1 LCRFQHESLNLFSWK
16 NPIIAADGDSAH
28 LPLQCWIAFSS
39 GILMAYETLIFDV
52 ADKIATITLN
62 RPDAANA
69 MNPLMARELSDAAIR
84 CDDAADIRA
93 VVIRATGKMFC
104 AGGDLGHFADA
115 GDGVSALMKEMA
127 GDLHMGISRL
137 TRMNAPVIA
146 AVNGTA
152 AGAGFSLAVAA
163 DMVIAVDTAKFV
175 MAYTNAGL
183 SPDGSS
189 SYFLPRRIG
198 DRRAR
203 ELMLTNRVLSA
214 GEALEWGVINQV
226 VSEDALEE
234 EVSKLA
240 SKFAAGPTLAFG
252 QVKSLLNASF
262 DNGLETQMEL
272 ETRGISDM
280 SKTDDGKEGIQAFLA
295 KRKPEF
301 KGG

>member
-1 LCRFQHESLNLFSWK
+1 MS
-16 NPIIAADGDSAH
+16 
-28 LPLQCWIAFSS
+28 
-39 GILMAYETLIFDV
+39 YETLIYDV
-52 ADKIATITLN
+52 NNGVATITLN

-69 MNPLMARELSDAAIR
+69 LNLTMARELSDVAIE
-84 CDDAADIRA
+84 CDESGEVRA
-93 VVIRATGKMFC
+93 VVIRGTGKMFC
-104 AGGDLGHFADA
+104 AGGDLTVFADA
-115 GDGVSALMKEMA
+115 GDKAAAVMKQMA

-163 DMVIAVDTAKFV
+163 DLVVSVDSAKYM

-189 SYFLPRRIG
+189 TYFLPRRIG

-203 ELMLTNRVLSA
+203 ELMITNRMLSA
-214 GEALEWGVINQV
+214 TEALDWGLINQV
-226 VSEDALEE
+226 VSEDEFDDA
-234 EVSKLA
+234 VAALA
-240 SKFAAGPTLAFG
+240 SRIANGPTLAYG

-272 ETRGISDM
+272 ETRGIADM
-280 SKTDDGKEGIQAFLA
+280 ARSTDGQEGIRAFLA

-301 KGG
+301 KGE

>member
-1 LCRFQHESLNLFSWK
+1 MS
-16 NPIIAADGDSAH
+16 
-28 LPLQCWIAFSS
+28 
-39 GILMAYETLIFDV
+39 YETLIYDV
-52 ADKIATITLN
+52 NNGVATITLN

-69 MNPLMARELSDAAIR
+69 LNLTMARELSDVAIE
-84 CDDAADIRA
+84 CDESGEVRA
-93 VVIRATGKMFC
+93 VVIRGTGKMFC
-104 AGGDLGHFADA
+104 AGGDLSVFADA
-115 GDGVSALMKEMA
+115 GDRAAAVVKQMA

-163 DMVIAVDTAKFV
+163 DLVVSVDSAKYM

-189 SYFLPRRIG
+189 TYFLPRRIG

-203 ELMLTNRVLSA
+203 ELMITNRMLSA
-214 GEALEWGVINQV
+214 TEALDWGLINQV
-226 VSEDALEE
+226 VSEDEFDDA
-234 EVSKLA
+234 VAALA
-240 SKFAAGPTLAFG
+240 SRIANGPTLAYG

-272 ETRGISDM
+272 ETRGIADM
-280 SKTDDGKEGIQAFLA
+280 ARSTDGQEGIRAFLA

-301 KGG
+301 KGE

>member
-1 LCRFQHESLNLFSWK
+1 MTYQ
-16 NPIIAADGDSAH
+16 
-28 LPLQCWIAFSS
+28 
-39 GILMAYETLIFDV
+39 TLLFDV
-52 ADKIATITLN
+52 ASGIATITLN

-69 MNPLMARELSDAAIR
+69 MNPTMARELSDIAIR
-84 CDDAADIRA
+84 CDDSPDIRA
-93 VVIRATGKMFC
+93 VVIRGSGKMFC
-104 AGGDLGHFADA
+104 AGGDLGVFAEA
-115 GDGVSALMKEMA
+115 GDNVSAVIKEMA

-152 AGAGFSLAVAA
+152 AGAGFSLAIAA
-163 DMVIAVDTAKFV
+163 DLVISVDTAKYV

-189 SYFLPRRIG
+189 TYFTPRRIG

-214 GEALEWGVINQV
+214 AEALDWGLINQV
-226 VSEDALEE
+226 VSKDDFDET
-234 EVSKLA
+234 VGKLA
-240 SKFAAGPTLAFG
+240 ASIAEGPTLAYG
-252 QVKSLLNASF
+252 RVKSLLNASF

-280 SKTDDGKEGIQAFLA
+280 SKTDDGIEGIQAFLA
-295 KRKPEF
+295 KRKPNF
-301 KGG
+301 KGS

>member
-1 LCRFQHESLNLFSWK
+1 MSYESM
-16 NPIIAADGDSAH
+16 P
-28 LPLQCWIAFSS
+28 
-39 GILMAYETLIFDV
+39 YETLNFETNDG
-52 ADKIATITLN
+52 IATITLN

-69 MNPLMARELSDAAIR
+69 LNLTMARELSDVAIE
-84 CDDAADIRA
+84 CDESSDIR
-93 VVIRATGKMFC
+93 VVIIRGSGKMFC
-104 AGGDLGHFADA
+104 AGGDLSVMGDA
-115 GDGVSALMKEMA
+115 GTNAAAVVKQMA

-163 DMVIAVDTAKFV
+163 DLVISVDTARFT
-175 MAYTNAGL
+175 MAYTAAGL

-189 SYFLPRRIG
+189 TFFLPRRVG

-203 ELMLTNRVLSA
+203 ELMLTNRMLSA
-214 GEALEWGVINQV
+214 AEALEWGLVNQV
-226 VSEDALEE
+226 VAEDEFDAA
-234 EVSKLA
+234 VNKLA
-240 SKFAAGPTLAFG
+240 MTLANGPTRAFG

-272 ETRGISDM
+272 ESRGIADM
-280 SKTDDGKEGIQAFLA
+280 ARSRDGQEGIQAFLA

-301 KGG
+301 TGE

>member
-1 LCRFQHESLNLFSWK
+1 
-16 NPIIAADGDSAH
+16 
-28 LPLQCWIAFSS
+28 
-39 GILMAYETLIFDV
+39 MTYETLIFDIT
-52 ADKIATITLN
+52 DSIATITLN

-69 MNPLMARELSDAAIR
+69 MNPLMARELSAIAIQ
-84 CDDAADIRA
+84 CDESPDIRA
-93 VVIRATGKMFC
+93 VVVRATGKMFC
-104 AGGDLGHFADA
+104 AGGDLGVFGEA
-115 GDGVSALMKEMA
+115 GDGAAALIKEMA

-152 AGAGFSLAVAA
+152 AGAGFSLALSA
-163 DMVIAVDTAKFV
+163 DLVICVDSAKFV

-189 SYFLPRRIG
+189 SYFLPRRVG

-214 GEALEWGVINQV
+214 DEALDWGIVNQV
-226 VSEDALEE
+226 VAEADLDET
-234 EVSKLA
+234 VGKLA
-240 SKFAAGPTLAFG
+240 AKIAAGPTLAYG

-272 ETRGISDM
+272 ESRGIADM
-280 SKTDDGKEGIQAFLA
+280 ARSGDGKEDIQAFLA

-301 KGG
+301 KGN

>member
-1 LCRFQHESLNLFSWK
+1 MS
-16 NPIIAADGDSAH
+16 
-28 LPLQCWIAFSS
+28 
-39 GILMAYETLIFDV
+39 YETLLFDIN
-52 ADKIATITLN
+52 DQIATITLN

-69 MNPLMARELSDAAIR
+69 LNLTMAKELSDVAIICDESEDVR
-84 CDDAADIRA
+84 C
-93 VVIRATGKMFC
+93 VVLTGTGKMFC
-104 AGGDLGHFADA
+104 AGGDLSVFAEA
-115 GDGVSALMKEMA
+115 GDQASSVVKQMA

-163 DMVIAVDTAKFV
+163 DLVVSVESAKYV

-189 SYFLPRRIG
+189 SYFLPRRVG

-214 GEALEWGVINQV
+214 SEALDWGLVNQV
-226 VSEDALEE
+226 VAEEALSDT
-234 EVSKLA
+234 VSGLA
-240 SKFAAGPTLAFG
+240 STISQGPTLAYG

-272 ETRGISDM
+272 ETRGIASM
-280 SKTDDGKEGIQAFLA
+280 AGSEDGKEGIKAFLE
-295 KRKPEF
+295 KRKPSF
-301 KGG
+301 TGK

>member
-1 LCRFQHESLNLFSWK
+1 
-16 NPIIAADGDSAH
+16 
-28 LPLQCWIAFSS
+28 
-39 GILMAYETLIFDV
+39 MTYETLIFETTDS
-52 ADKIATITLN
+52 IATITLN

-69 MNPLMARELSDAAIR
+69 MNPLMARELSAIAIK
-84 CDDAADIRA
+84 CDESPGIRA

-104 AGGDLGHFADA
+104 AGGDLGVFGEA
-115 GDGVSALMKEMA
+115 GDGASALIKEMA

-152 AGAGFSLAVAA
+152 AGAGFSLALSA
-163 DMVIAVDTAKFV
+163 DLVISVDSAKFV

-189 SYFLPRRIG
+189 SYFLPRRVG

-203 ELMLTNRVLSA
+203 ELMLTNRVLTA
-214 GEALEWGVINQV
+214 DEALDWGIVNQV
-226 VSEDALEE
+226 VAEADLDET
-234 EVSKLA
+234 VGKLA
-240 SKFAAGPTLAFG
+240 NKIAAGPTLAYG
-252 QVKSLLNASF
+252 QVKALLNASF

-272 ETRGISDM
+272 ESRGIADM
-280 SKTDDGKEGIQAFLA
+280 ARSRDGKEGIQAFLA

-301 KGG
+301 KGS